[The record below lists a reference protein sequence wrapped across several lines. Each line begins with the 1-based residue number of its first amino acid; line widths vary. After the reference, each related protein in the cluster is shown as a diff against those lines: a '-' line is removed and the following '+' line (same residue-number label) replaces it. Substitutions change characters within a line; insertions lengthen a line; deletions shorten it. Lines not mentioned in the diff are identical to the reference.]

1 MKPCSILVVDDEPEL
16 RDLMTRVLKRGGHQV
31 TCAANGLEASRAVAN
46 QHFDVVVT
54 DVIMPE
60 KDGIQVINELRRK
73 YPQVKIIAMSGGGH
87 VSRDQYLKIAK
98 GLGAH
103 ALLEK
108 PFSND
113 ELLATVEA
121 LAPKTDTNA
130 SKSA

>member
-1 MKPCSILVVDDEPEL
+1 MKSCSILVVDDEPEL
-16 RDLMTRVLKRGGHQV
+16 RDLMTRVLNRGGHRV

-121 LAPKTDTNA
+121 LAPKTDAAAPKT
-130 SKSA
+130 S

>member
-1 MKPCSILVVDDEPEL
+1 MKSCSILVVDDEPEL
-16 RDLMTRVLKRGGHQV
+16 RDLMTRVLNRGGHRV

-121 LAPKTDTNA
+121 LAPKTDAGAPKT
-130 SKSA
+130 S